1 MANVKSQELLIEELS
16 PSQCNIISESSKD
29 GQSCYL
35 AGIFMQGGI
44 KNRNNRMYPVS
55 EISKAVTEAFKRI
68 NEQKGIFGELDH
80 PQTLNIN
87 LERISHVITDLR
99 MEGNNAVGRAKIL
112 ETPMGKIA
120 RTLIESGVRLGVSSR
135 GAGAVLESG
144 MVEGFNFVTVDIVA
158 TPSAPGALP
167 NSVFESL
174 GYARNGRKIMTLSE
188 EVCHDEAAQ
197 KYLKKEILAFV
208 ETLLK
213 K

>member
-1 MANVKSQELLIEELS
+1 MSVLKQQLLIEELS
-16 PSQCNIISESSKD
+16 PSQCNIITESTAD
-29 GQSCYL
+29 GKNCYL
-35 AGIFMQGGI
+35 AGIFMQSEI
-44 KNRNNRMYPVS
+44 KNRNDRMYPFS
-55 EISKAVTEAFKRI
+55 EVSKAVQEASKRLV
-68 NEQKGIFGELDH
+68 ELKGIFGELDH

-87 LERISHVITDLR
+87 LDRISHVITDLR

-135 GAGAVLESG
+135 GAGSVLETG

-174 GYARNGRKIMTLSE
+174 GYARNGQKIMTLSE
-188 EVCHDEAAQ
+188 EVQHDPKAQ
-197 KYLKKEILAFV
+197 QYLKQEILKFV
-208 ETLLK
+208 ETMLK

>member
-1 MANVKSQELLIEELS
+1 MTASTQLLIEELS
-16 PSQCNIISESSKD
+16 PSQCNIISESSANGKN
-29 GQSCYL
+29 CYL

-55 EISKAVTEAFKRI
+55 EISKAVQEAGRRLV
-68 NEQKGIFGELDH
+68 EQKGIFGELDH

-99 MEGNNAVGRAKIL
+99 MEGNNAVGRAQIL

-135 GAGAVLESG
+135 GAGSVLETG

-174 GYARNGRKIMTLSE
+174 GYARNGQKILTLSE
-188 EVCHDEAAQ
+188 EVQHDPAAQ
-197 KYLKKEILAFV
+197 KYLKAEILKFV
-208 ETLLK
+208 QTMFK

>member
-1 MANVKSQELLIEELS
+1 MAAQTQLLIEELS
-16 PSQCNIISESSKD
+16 PSQCNIISETAAD
-29 GQSCYL
+29 GKNCYL

-55 EISKAVTEAFKRI
+55 EISKAVQEASKRLF
-68 NEQKGIFGELDH
+68 EQKGIFGELDH

-87 LERISHVITDLR
+87 LDRISHVITDLR
-99 MEGNNAVGRAKIL
+99 MEGNNAVGRARIL

-135 GAGAVLESG
+135 GAGSVLETG

-174 GYARNGRKIMTLSE
+174 GYARNGQKIMTLSE
-188 EVCHDEAAQ
+188 EVQHDPTAQ
-197 KYLKKEILAFV
+197 KFLKQEILKFI
-208 ETLLK
+208 ETMFK